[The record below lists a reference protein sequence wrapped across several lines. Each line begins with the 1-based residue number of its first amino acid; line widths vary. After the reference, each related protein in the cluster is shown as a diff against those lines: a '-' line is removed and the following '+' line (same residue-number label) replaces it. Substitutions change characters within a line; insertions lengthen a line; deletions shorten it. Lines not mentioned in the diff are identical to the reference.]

1 VILVRAQ
8 KTRMMIEMLTVQ
20 TVLMRLWM
28 GVRAPL
34 GTGVEAV
41 YIVAKN
47 LSVFCHETLWEAPSL
62 EVMD

>member
-1 VILVRAQ
+1 
-8 KTRMMIEMLTVQ
+8 MMIEMLTVQ